1 MTNDQVVLHHI
12 PRATAVATVGGTLC
26 NVGVYY
32 AAQRFG
38 PLTIGLGETIVFS
51 IVGALLAAAVYALLG
66 RYTQH
71 AVRWFAVTATI
82 AIGVY
87 GLGPIAAAY
96 APYKEGAP
104 LFTMTT
110 VVATE
115 IMHMVSGAWILW
127 ALLRLARR
135 SA

>member
-12 PRATAVATVGGTLC
+12 PRATAVATVGSTLS

-32 AAQRFG
+32 AAQRVG
-38 PLTIGLGETIVFS
+38 TLTIGLGETIVFS
-51 IVGALLAAAVYALLG
+51 MVGALLAAAVYALLG
-66 RYTQH
+66 RFTQH
-71 AVRWFAVTATI
+71 AVRWFAVTATFAI
-82 AIGVY
+82 AAYGV
-87 GLGPIAAAY
+87 GPIAAAY
-96 APYKEGAP
+96 EPYMEGAS

-115 IMHMVSGAWILW
+115 IMHIVSGTWILW

>member
-12 PRATAVATVGGTLC
+12 PRATAVATVGSTLS

-32 AAQRFG
+32 AAQRVG
-38 PLTIGLGETIVFS
+38 TLTIGLGETIVFS
-51 IVGALLAAAVYALLG
+51 MVGALLAAAYE
-66 RYTQH
+66 
-71 AVRWFAVTATI
+71 
-82 AIGVY
+82 
-87 GLGPIAAAY
+87 
-96 APYKEGAP
+96 PYMEGAS

-115 IMHMVSGAWILW
+115 IMHIVSGAWILW